1 MKKGFIAVIDSG
13 IGGLSVLK
21 RLVGELPNEDYVYF
35 SDSKNMPYG
44 NRTERDLYK
53 LTLDNILRLKSN
65 FNLKAVVLG
74 CNTLSMTIRGRL
86 EQELKIK
93 VFGVFPPLIL
103 SKDKKTLLLST
114 ERTANEYKKYNLNAQ
129 VKILPTLAKRIEDS
143 APDFSRVD
151 VKSLLPYKKGEFDNV
166 ILGCTHYDF
175 VKNEIFDHLKPRRIF
190 CGQDFTVNFIKNY
203 YQNRKSLDKIY
214 LNQVLFFGDDLKI
227 NEKVWSLVVEN
238 VKLYDK
244 KV

>member
-1 MKKGFIAVIDSG
+1 
-13 IGGLSVLK
+13 
-21 RLVGELPNEDYVYF
+21 
-35 SDSKNMPYG
+35 
-44 NRTERDLYK
+44 
-53 LTLDNILRLKSN
+53 
-65 FNLKAVVLG
+65 
-74 CNTLSMTIRGRL
+74 
-86 EQELKIK
+86 
-93 VFGVFPPLIL
+93 VFPPLIL

-143 APDFSRVD
+143 APDFSRVN

-203 YQNRKSLDKIY
+203 YQNRKSLDKTY
-214 LNQVLFFGDDLKI
+214 RNQVLFFGDDLKI
-227 NEKVWSLVVEN
+227 NEKVWSLVVKN